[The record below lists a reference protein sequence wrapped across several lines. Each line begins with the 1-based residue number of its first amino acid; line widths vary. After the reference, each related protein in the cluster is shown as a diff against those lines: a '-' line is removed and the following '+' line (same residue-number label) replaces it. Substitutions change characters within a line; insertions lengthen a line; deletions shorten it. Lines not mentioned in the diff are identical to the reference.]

1 MQRDSAIKSVHTEFA
16 STCSMDRSHLVN
28 AKTVSMRPRREG
40 LEAWKLVSTVRENET
55 VGSINCG
62 RVYLEIEIQSSRLE
76 QVDSRLLPAAA
87 WDSHRI
93 KAPLVAV
100 EAAVPAAEVCAPV

>member
-1 MQRDSAIKSVHTEFA
+1 MQRDGAIKSVHTEFA
-16 STCSMDRSHLVN
+16 LKCSMDHSHLMN
-28 AKTVSMRPRREG
+28 AKTVSTRPWREG
-40 LEAWKLVSTVRENET
+40 PETWNLIATVRENKT

-62 RVYLEIEIQSSRLE
+62 RIQLEIELQGP
-76 QVDSRLLPAAA
+76 RLLPAAA

-100 EAAVPAAEVCAPV
+100 EAAAPTVEVCAPV